1 MGNIAQNTSVIL
13 NEALEMLTSK
23 PNFINSINRQ
33 YDKSYKDY
41 GDAGRPGT
49 LLNLRLPQQY
59 TTRTGLPAQVQGQ
72 NEQTVTLVTGSV
84 LGIDM
89 DWNSVEEVMD
99 NWPQHREQQ
108 LEPAMAQLGAD
119 LEKNVFAVY
128 KDIYQEVGTPG
139 TFPGDTGV
147 DAWLTYGGAK
157 AALNQ
162 ALAPEDKRAI
172 TLPSNFNLYTTSALK
187 SLYHDDKELSKQYM
201 KGRMG
206 AGLGFDSWYENE
218 LCPVHTP
225 GLMAGTPVVSGGS
238 QVGTSLNTS
247 GWTAGT
253 TITQGT
259 IFYFSTGTAV
269 QMVHPQTRVTYGKN
283 QQFVVTADAT
293 ADANGLATLS
303 ISPSIIVSGAYQT
316 VTNSPTAGATLTFNV
331 TTVSNSTPYSLAL
344 AFHKDFATLVTADL
358 KTHKECS
365 VSMVKNFEG
374 ISLRY
379 EEGYDIQNSRMIRR
393 FDILYGF
400 KTIRPQL
407 ACRIAGK

>member
-1 MGNIAQNTSVIL
+1 MGNAAQNTSVIL

-23 PNFINSINRQ
+23 PNFINNINRQ

-49 LLNLRLPQQY
+49 QLNLRLPQQY

-72 NEQTVTLVTGSV
+72 NEQTVALVTGSV

-108 LEPAMAQLGAD
+108 LEPAMAQLGAS
-119 LEKNVFAVY
+119 LEAAVFSVY
-128 KDIYQEVGTPG
+128 KDVYQEIGTPG
-139 TFPGDTGV
+139 TMPGDTGV
-147 DAWLTYGGAK
+147 DAWTTYNGAR
-157 AALNQ
+157 AGLNK
-162 ALAPEDKRAI
+162 ALAPFDKRAI
-172 TLPSNFNLYTTSALK
+172 TLNSDFNNYITSSLK
-187 SLYHDDKELSKQYM
+187 TLYHDDKELSKQYM
-201 KGRMG
+201 KGKMG
-206 AGLGFDSWYENE
+206 SGLGFDGWFENE
-218 LCPVHTP
+218 LTPVHTP
-225 GLMAGTPVVSGGS
+225 GLMAGTPVVAGGS
-238 QVGTSLNTS
+238 QLGSSLNTS

-259 IFYFSTGTAV
+259 IFTFSTGTAV
-269 QMVHPQTRVTYGKN
+269 QMVHPQTRVTYGKD
-283 QQFVVTADAT
+283 QQFVVTADAV
-293 ADANGLATLS
+293 ADTNGLCTLA
-303 ISPSIIVSGAYQT
+303 ISPSIIISGAYQT
-316 VTNSPTAGATLTFNV
+316 VTNSPTAGATLTFRG
-331 TTVSNSTPYSLAL
+331 TASTPYSLAL
-344 AFHKDFATLVTADL
+344 AFQKDFATLVTADL

-365 VSMVKNFEG
+365 ISMVKQFEG

-407 ACRIAGK
+407 CYRIAGK